1 MNAEEFKA
9 YIEQKS
15 LETVDINKNKRLEK
29 KEKDVE

>member
-15 LETVDINKNKRLEK
+15 LEMVDINKNKRLER